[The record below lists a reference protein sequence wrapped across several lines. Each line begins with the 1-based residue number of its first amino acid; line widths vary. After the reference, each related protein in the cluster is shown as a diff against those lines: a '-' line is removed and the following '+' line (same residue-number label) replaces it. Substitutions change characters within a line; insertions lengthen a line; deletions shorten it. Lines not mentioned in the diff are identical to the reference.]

1 MFTGIIEERGKVLK
15 VESKGRGKRLILQIP
30 PELTDIQPGDSIN
43 INGVCLTLTEKREEA
58 LLFDLSY
65 ETLQKSTLGELREG
79 DTVNLERALRLSDR
93 MGGHIVTGHIDGIGM
108 IVEKRREGDF
118 FNLKVKLPEEIL
130 PYVVPKGSIAIDGVS
145 LTVNEL
151 KADEIKITLIP
162 FTLEKTN
169 LMEKGVGDRVNIEA
183 DILGKYVERLL
194 RVREKSSRG
203 IDLSFLKEHGFIKED
218 GREND

>member
-1 MFTGIIEERGKVLK
+1 MFTGIVEERGKVLK
-15 VESKGRGKRLILQIP
+15 VESKGRGKRLMLQIP
-30 PELTDIQPGDSIN
+30 PVLTDIQPGDSIN
-43 INGVCLTLTEKREEA
+43 VNGVCLTLTEKREGA
-58 LLFDLSY
+58 FLFDLSY
-65 ETLQKSTLGELREG
+65 ETLQKSNLGELKEG

-118 FNLKVKLPEEIL
+118 FNLRVKLPKEAL
-130 PYVVPKGSIAIDGVS
+130 SYVVPKGSIAIDGVS

-151 KADEIKITLIP
+151 KADEIEITLIP

-194 RVREKSSRG
+194 RVREKSSKG
-203 IDLSFLKEHGFIKED
+203 IDISFLKEHGFIKED
-218 GREND
+218 GGEND